1 MIRDMRYRKGDV
13 IYRQGEKA
21 DEVFFVKYGTVHLHV
36 DYKTELDRL
45 IGLVTEGRVFG
56 ELGVI
61 EDKPRS
67 MTAVA
72 GEETV
77 VTVVD
82 RESFPTFISEH
93 PNKLIVVLESL
104 SMRIR
109 AQSHKLVRA
118 CRAVA
123 EYAEQKESEGHVSRE
138 LMDEMKLLAAENRRA
153 RH

>member
-1 MIRDMRYRKGDV
+1 M
-13 IYRQGEKA
+13 
-21 DEVFFVKYGTVHLHV
+21 KYGTVHLHV

-93 PNKLIVVLESL
+93 PSKLIVVMESL

>member
-36 DYKTELDRL
+36 DYKMELDRF

-82 RESFPTFISEH
+82 RESFPSYISEH

>member
-1 MIRDMRYRKGDV
+1 M
-13 IYRQGEKA
+13 
-21 DEVFFVKYGTVHLHV
+21 
-36 DYKTELDRL
+36 
-45 IGLVTEGRVFG
+45 FG

-77 VTVVD
+77 VTVVG
-82 RESFPTFISEH
+82 RESFPSYISEH

-153 RH
+153 RHC